1 MTLSKITSDEVR
13 GPILYVPCLNSNVC
27 AHLLGF
33 AGAPSC
39 RILVPGQKSMG
50 QFTVGGFPVR
60 HFCTF
65 MVAALGFLSFSTPA
79 TSEEWSILID
89 DVRGKD
95 TAIMLAVNDLI
106 QAGKPLGIDFSV
118 AGPNEPVSGNRIV
131 VGYDAVAQSGIAV
144 DPATHQEG
152 FRIHADTISGERL
165 VAIAGGSIAGDVYGL
180 YWLWDRLRVYKEIP
194 EMDVERVPALEIR
207 SGGGP
212 SEQDMRNALR
222 YTVNWTTSA
231 DTNSLVSYDDEPL
244 ATQNAQTRAATQELI
259 DYAHALHMKFFSV
272 ADEFS
277 YLPTVMEE
285 MGASPDP
292 SNDALWTMLQ
302 DKYRRLFQAMPAIDG
317 IRIRTG
323 EHTRVVEPWKPYDV
337 MHEPDLPEWP
347 LERRYQT
354 FLQKLHEV
362 VVGEFDKIYYHRTW
376 VTGAT
381 EQHSNA
387 EVYRAIFTDAVPT
400 ENLYLSP
407 YLTRGDRWF
416 YQPIN
421 PTFNLTPHKMLVLLA
436 SMNYHEDGSVTIF
449 PTYPGLYFQEGFDKL
464 WRDRESNI
472 VGSQFGSAAGDGW
485 DSNDLTVYTAFRMSW
500 DPLEDPR
507 SIAEDFASIHFG
519 RDVAKTM
526 GEVIMLS
533 GDAYKDGLYIKPVA
547 EAAEWNTLPHLRLT
561 TFPVRGFPDID
572 RGKEHVQ
579 WLYETMYRPCR
590 DRIRETLEY
599 LDQGLTSAER
609 MLTLGQEARADF
621 DDPEVAQRV
630 IESLD
635 LTRLLV
641 QTNNRYVRTCFA
653 FFEYRAER
661 SDAAR
666 SRLASEYDNLQSVIE
681 AFRAAPGFG
690 YKLYGIEQL
699 LENVEEA
706 LADPERAELALE
718 TAPDAEGVADAI
730 AEQQA
735 DNRRLVE
742 SHLEDAVKIL
752 YWNGRVDGKDIL
764 SIRGDAVSIEHV
776 AADPIHVIESRIE
789 TPLPAKPGTV
799 FVRDIR
805 SSEIHPFV
813 LEHPSAENDYTAKIY
828 FFDPG
833 PGYAPWE
840 MEVYYLHNTPETLDA
855 ALPWQR

>member
-1 MTLSKITSDEVR
+1 MVIAS
-13 GPILYVPCLNSNVC
+13 VPVM
-27 AHLLGF
+27 
-33 AGAPSC
+33 P
-39 RILVPGQKSMG
+39 
-50 QFTVGGFPVR
+50 
-60 HFCTF
+60 
-65 MVAALGFLSFSTPA
+65 
-79 TSEEWSILID
+79 EEWRIVFD
-89 DVRGKD
+89 GEHAGD

-106 QAGKPLGIDFSV
+106 QDGEPLGITFLV
-118 AGPNEPVSGNRIV
+118 HGPDDPSTGNRIV
-131 VGYDAVAQSGIAV
+131 VGREEAERAGIGIESMT
-144 DPATHQEG
+144 DPQG
-152 FRIHADTISGERL
+152 FQIRTETIDGNRTI
-165 VAIAGGSIAGDVYGL
+165 AIAGGSIAGDVYGL
-180 YWLWDRLRVYKEIP
+180 YWLWDRLRVFKEIP
-194 EMDVERVPALEIR
+194 DLDVERVPALEIR

-212 SEQDMRNALR
+212 SKQDMRNALR

-231 DTNSLVSYDDEPL
+231 DTNALVPYDLEPL
-244 ATQNAQTRAATQELI
+244 ATENAQTRAATQELI
-259 DYAHALHMKFFSV
+259 EYAHALHMKFFTV

-277 YLPTVMEE
+277 YLPTVMAD

-302 DKYRRLFQAMPAIDG
+302 DKYRRLLESMPGIDG

-337 MHEPDLPEWP
+337 MHEPEVEGWP

-387 EVYRAIFTDAVPT
+387 DVYRAIFTDAVPA

-436 SMNYHEDGSVTIF
+436 AMNYHEDGSVTIF
-449 PTYPGLYFQEGFDKL
+449 PTNPGLYFHEGFEKL
-464 WRDRESNI
+464 WRGHESNI

-519 RDVAKTM
+519 RDVAETM

-533 GDAYKDGLYIKPVA
+533 GEAYKNGLYIKPVA

-579 WLYETMYRPCR
+579 WLYDTMYLPCK
-590 DRIRETLEY
+590 DRIAETLEY
-599 LDQGLTSAER
+599 LDGGLASAER

-621 DDPEVAQRV
+621 DDTEVAQRV

-635 LTRLLV
+635 LTRLLI

-653 FFEYRAER
+653 YFEYQEAR

-666 SRLASEYDNLQSVIE
+666 DRLASEYDDLQSVVE
-681 AFRAAPGFG
+681 TFRAAPGFE

-699 LENVEEA
+699 LKNVRAA
-706 LADPERAELALE
+706 LDDLEGAELTLE
-718 TAPDAEGVADAI
+718 KAPDAEGVANAI

-735 DNRRLVE
+735 DNRRLIE
-742 SHLEDAVKIL
+742 TYLNDAVKIL

-764 SIRGDAVSIEHV
+764 SIRGDSVSIEHV

-789 TPLPAKPGTV
+789 SPLPARPGTI
-799 FVRDIR
+799 FIRDIR
-805 SSEIHPFV
+805 SGEIHPFV
-813 LEHPSAENDYTAKIY
+813 LEHPSAENDFTAKIY
-828 FFDPG
+828 MFDPG
-833 PGYAPWE
+833 PGYTPWE
-840 MEVYYLHNTPETLDA
+840 MEVYVIENSPETLDA